1 MQEIWKKVPIEPF
14 SEYYEVSNLGRVRS
28 LDREV
33 CACNCRK
40 AYKVNGTVLKQ
51 KINKSG
57 YLYVHLSANGKCKSF
72 RVHRLVAL
80 AFVKNPMPNEYDV
93 INHKINHK
101 DENKTNN
108 VFSNLEWCTIAYNS
122 TYGSAKIRFS
132 EQYKAFIAV
141 NQDGMIE
148 YAYSKLDDAKADGF
162 RPHAIQAALNG
173 RKKRDYKPNTNPEHL
188 YKGLSWWYV

>member
-1 MQEIWKKVPIEPF
+1 MQEIWKKVHIEPF

-108 VFSNLEWCTIAYNS
+108 VFPIWNGVRLLTTVLTGQPKSDFLNS
-122 TYGSAKIRFS
+122 TKHLLLLI
-132 EQYKAFIAV
+132 
-141 NQDGMIE
+141 GME
-148 YAYSKLDDAKADGF
+148 
-162 RPHAIQAALNG
+162 
-173 RKKRDYKPNTNPEHL
+173 
-188 YKGLSWWYV
+188 